1 MPLSLVRCNG
11 LSALHIACERG
22 DLALVRSLV
31 SYVSPA
37 LGRGA
42 SATHRQGD
50 CMDVEERETS
60 RLSRASRLVISGA
73 APASPTGHAGN
84 ALSLKPNSPLAAPK
98 NTQEEG
104 GGGGGGGTGDLPV
117 YTGKLAMMMQVT
129 EDDGYSLFHAA
140 AAAMPQ
146 GGGRE
151 GGLGVLQEL
160 CACVLSCHGE
170 GGMEEG
176 QLQLQQLLLLKTIT
190 KGHTCLL
197 TACLNANYEIAAE
210 LYVCVCAVVRECLR
224 GVSACLWD
232 E

>member
-1 MPLSLVRCNG
+1 MPLSLVRCKG
-11 LSALHIACERG
+11 VSALHIACERG

-31 SYVSPA
+31 SSVSPA
-37 LGRGA
+37 LGGAA

-50 CMDVEERETS
+50 CMDVEEREWS
-60 RLSRASRLVISGA
+60 RLSRASRLVISSA
-73 APASPTGHAGN
+73 APPAPTAHGGN
-84 ALSLKPNSPLAAPK
+84 ALSLKPHPPLAAPK
-98 NTQEEG
+98 NTQEEE
-104 GGGGGGGTGDLPV
+104 GGGGGGTGDLPV

-146 GGGRE
+146 GEERE
-151 GGLGVLQEL
+151 GGLGVLKEL
-160 CACVLSCHGE
+160 CACVLSSHGE
-170 GGMEEG
+170 GGVEGG

-210 LYVCVCAVVRECLR
+210 LYVCAYAVVRECLR
-224 GVSACLWD
+224 GVSACLWG